1 MPPPRFYALAGTST
15 NALFRCSL
23 APCAAGYRRT
33 GPHDKQA
40 RGQVLELVTARAE
53 KEELKYVFV
62 DTPGQV

>member
-1 MPPPRFYALAGTST
+1 MPPPRLYALAGTNT

-23 APCAAGYRRT
+23 APCAAGYGRDRAARYA
-33 GPHDKQA
+33 A